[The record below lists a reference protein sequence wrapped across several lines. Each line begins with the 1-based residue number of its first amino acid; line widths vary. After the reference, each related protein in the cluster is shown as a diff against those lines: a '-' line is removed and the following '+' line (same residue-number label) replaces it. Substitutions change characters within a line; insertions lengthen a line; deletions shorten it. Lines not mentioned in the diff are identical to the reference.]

1 MPEGKTSGKEKEM
14 PEEKTTSKEKIMPDE
29 KITSKEVQLLIFSLG
44 NEEFGARTDQVKEI
58 IKMTAITRMPKA
70 ASFIQGSINL
80 RGKVIAVIDL
90 AKQLDLPQYERSEEA
105 LIMVVDMDD
114 NIVGMVIDSA
124 SEVLSISTENID
136 PTPGF
141 IESRIDTT
149 FIEGLGKLGDRL
161 FVLLDLSKILSSEDV
176 KSVDKVMES

>member
-1 MPEGKTSGKEKEM
+1 MM
-14 PEEKTTSKEKIMPDE
+14 PEEIIPGE
-29 KITSKEVQLLIFSLG
+29 EVQLLIFSLG
-44 NEEFGARTDQVKEI
+44 NEEYGARTDQIKEI
-58 IKMTAITRMPKA
+58 INMTNITKMPRA

-105 LIMVVDMDD
+105 LIMVVDVDE

-141 IESRIDTT
+141 IESKIDTT
-149 FIEGLGKLGDRL
+149 FIEGLGKHGDRL
-161 FVLLDLSKILSSEDV
+161 FVLLDLNKILSSKDV
-176 KSVDKVMES
+176 KNVDKVMGA